1 MFNAVVGRRLRG
13 FDATDIFVLA
23 FVVAASS
30 TNTCLRGVGYE
41 PPASTDFARV
51 AVHHFVPG
59 MYYVYLVCK
68 RDSNL

>member
-1 MFNAVVGRRLRG
+1 MGCRLGG

-41 PPASTDFARV
+41 PTAGTDFAWV

>member
-1 MFNAVVGRRLRG
+1 MFDAVMGRRFCRLYT
-13 FDATDIFVLA
+13 TDIFVLA

-41 PPASTDFARV
+41 PTAGTDFAWV

-68 RDSNL
+68 KDSNL

>member
-1 MFNAVVGRRLRG
+1 MGCRLGG

-41 PPASTDFARV
+41 PPTGTDFARV
-51 AVHHFVPG
+51 AVHHFVRP
-59 MYYVYLVCK
+59 MSYVYLVCK
-68 RDSNL
+68 RDPKW